1 LHDKSHLPVI
11 VDPSHGTGKAKLVP
25 PMCKAAIACGAD
37 GLIIEV
43 HEDPEH
49 AISDAAQTIT
59 PDTFAK
65 LIADCRRIADAVD
78 RAL

>member
-1 LHDKSHLPVI
+1 
-11 VDPSHGTGKAKLVP
+11 
-25 PMCKAAIACGAD
+25 MCKAAIACGAD